1 MQNLNFLET
10 ELLDILFR
18 GKNKEYG
25 AYALRKNYPV
35 RVKQAMG
42 ITVLFLLLFYA
53 THQLL
58 PKGETPLTITPIVCE
73 LPDIQPLD
81 DIEFVRTGVPPAPI
95 YEQLL
100 TTSIPT
106 DIVETAE
113 VPPVEINPEVSME
126 NPTVNNGEGPTTLNP
141 DLAGTGGTGSA
152 PPGLGETGGGTESGL
167 PAATPTP
174 KEKIDFTPREYAEVM
189 PLFPGGESAMLEYLR
204 SRIQYPK
211 QAIEFDVEGTVFV
224 QFVVNTTGRISQVK
238 VLKGLGQG
246 CDREA
251 VRVIKS
257 MPAWSPGT
265 QDGHKVNV
273 SFVLPVQFEL

>member
-25 AYALRKNYPV
+25 AYMLRKNYPS

-42 ITVLFLLLFYA
+42 ITVLFLMLLSA
-53 THQLL
+53 AHWLI
-58 PKGETPLTITPIVCE
+58 PKGEPLTITPIICE
-73 LPDIQPLD
+73 LPFIKPLD
-81 DIEFVRTGVPPAPI
+81 DIEMVQTGAPPAPI
-95 YEQLL
+95 YEQIL
-100 TTSIPT
+100 TESIPT
-106 DIVETAE
+106 EIVKTVDVPPTEIIEEKTLVHQTTAE
-113 VPPVEINPEVSME
+113 GLEPTAMNPS
-126 NPTVNNGEGPTTLNP
+126 LS
-141 DLAGTGGTGSA
+141 GTGGTGDA
-152 PPGLGETGGGTESGL
+152 PPGLGKSSGAGQSSL
-167 PAATPTP
+167 PVVTPTP

-189 PLFPGGESAMLEYLR
+189 PVFPGGESAMLEYLR

-211 QAIEFDVEGTVFV
+211 MAIDFDVQGTVFV
-224 QFVVNTTGRISQVK
+224 QFVVNTTGKISQVK